1 MESAF
6 SGRAPDTIDA
16 NGLKGLSEMRRR
28 KSNRLAS
35 GLETSTQRD
44 VLRTIMEL
52 KPRGSDVFRASR
64 TMIMDRTGK
73 SSSTLRRSLEAL
85 TSPSRAGLIA
95 ALSPS
100 RGGPNAA
107 DTWQIDTERL
117 DILADAYWVTHNC
130 LRAGLARATK
140 KAGLSTAPMTPANT
154 IRLLQRW
161 KEALAL
167 ENHHRQAELL
177 QELLERLRKH
187 YATWPQM
194 TNTGTF
200 TAKLPDG
207 REHAVPTIPANL
219 LAAYFSHHR
228 KGRVK
233 LDRALRNC
241 NVVEMG
247 KLLIIA
253 APDDEA
259 ADTVAHLIERDLD
272 QFCGPLVRWHDFE
285 ITAERLSKVIERE
298 MYSFRNKDRGKGRS
312 RRRLPAANDDNPDH
326 RGEASRVLS
335 EGDAC
340 AGPRS
345 ALLVSNQ
352 TSSKKAH
359 DRPARLHDA
368 ARRHD
373 QSARA
378 DAVEQGAKLLDGMRD
393 IRRLSEEALAG
404 LANDNERLSPAGPT
418 AGSPARSIGSA
429 AIADPLDDELY
440 IAQLRLLCDQQD
452 LDAQMRITCNE
463 MLDAIEAFSTMLGE
477 ARVASESTPSY
488 GPWPKLMT
496 ADIAAHYCGFRGVTA
511 PERFRAVV
519 RRGLYPAPI
528 KRPGEQLKWRMED
541 LDKAIANLNSPV
553 ADDDIHF
560 E

>member
-1 MESAF
+1 M
-6 SGRAPDTIDA
+6 IDL
-16 NGLKGLSEMRRR
+16 NGLKGLNEMRRR

-35 GLETSTQRD
+35 GLETATQRD

-73 SSSTLRRSLEAL
+73 SPSTLRRSLEAL
-85 TSPSRAGLIA
+85 TSPSRVGLVA

-117 DILADAYWVTHNC
+117 DILADAYWVTHNG

-140 KAGLSTAPMTPANT
+140 KAGLSTAPTTPANT
-154 IRLLQRW
+154 IRLIQCW

-167 ENHHRQAELL
+167 ENHHRQAEQL

-200 TAKLPDG
+200 TAKLSDG
-207 REHAVPTIPANL
+207 RQHAVPTIPANL

-233 LDRALRNC
+233 LDRSLRNC

-259 ADTVAHLIERDLD
+259 ADAVAHLIERDLD

-298 MYSFRNKDRGKGRS
+298 MYSFRNKDRGKGRA
-312 RRRLPAANDDNPDH
+312 RRRLPPANDDRPDQH
-326 RGEASRVLS
+326 GETSRVLP
-335 EGDAC
+335 EDKTY
-340 AGPRS
+340 AGARS
-345 ALLVSNQ
+345 ARAVSNQ
-352 TSSKKAH
+352 TRSKKAH
-359 DRPARLHDA
+359 DSPARLHDT
-368 ARRHD
+368 ARQHD
-373 QSARA
+373 QSTCA
-378 DAVEQGAKLLDGMRD
+378 DAVKRGATLLDGMRD
-393 IRRLSEEALAG
+393 IHRLSEEALARQ
-404 LANDNERLSPAGPT
+404 ANDNDRLASN
-418 AGSPARSIGSA
+418 GSSENSRAASIGSA
-429 AIADPLDDELY
+429 AIADPLDDEMY
-440 IAQLRLLCDQQD
+440 IAHLQLLSDQQD
-452 LDAQMRITCNE
+452 LDARMRVTCNE
-463 MLDAIEAFSTMLGE
+463 MQDALESFSGLLDE
-477 ARVASESTPSY
+477 ARVANESVPSY
-488 GPWPKLMT
+488 GPWPMLMT
-496 ADIAAHYCGFRGVTA
+496 ADVAAHYCGFPGPTA
-511 PERFRAVV
+511 PERFRAAV

-528 KRPGEQLKWRMED
+528 KRPGEQLKWRKTD